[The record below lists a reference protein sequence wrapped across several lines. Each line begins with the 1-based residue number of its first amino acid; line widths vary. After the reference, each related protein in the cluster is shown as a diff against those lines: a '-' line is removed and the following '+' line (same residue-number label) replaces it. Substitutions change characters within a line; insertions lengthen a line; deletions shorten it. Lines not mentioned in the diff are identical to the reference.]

1 MSLKLLHLVQ
11 DMDMEMEMEIHDE
24 KHEFTKLPYWHP
36 SGGILAHQD
45 RSLLTYFLQL
55 IANYFAS
62 TTQQSQ
68 FYAFLR

>member
-11 DMDMEMEMEIHDE
+11 DMDMEMEIHDE

-45 RSLLTYFLQL
+45 RSPLTYFLQL
-55 IANYFAS
+55 LANYFAS
-62 TTQQSQ
+62 TVQQSQ